1 MIRVKSVVKNNRYK
15 EEKVMSKS
23 LMEYFNKQPRL
34 GVLSTSNKAGEVDS
48 AYFGSPRMIDESTIL
63 VALGKNKTFANLQ
76 ENPNACYM
84 IMAPGKSILEWKG
97 LRIYLKMT
105 ECQTS
110 GDAVDTMKKQITEKA
125 GEAAGK
131 MIYAVIKFS
140 VTAVRPLADFGQ
152 GWEKSI

>member
-1 MIRVKSVVKNNRYK
+1 
-15 EEKVMSKS
+15 MSKA

-34 GVLSTSNKAGEVDS
+34 GVLSTSNKAGEIDS
-48 AYFGSPRMIDESTIL
+48 AYFGSARMIDESTVI

-84 IMAPGKSILEWKG
+84 IMEPGKSILEWKG
-97 LRIYLKMT
+97 LRIYLNMT
-105 ECQTS
+105 KYETS
-110 GDAVDTMKKQITEKA
+110 GDNVDMMKKAISEKA

-131 MIYAVIKFS
+131 MVHAAVTFAVAS
-140 VTAVRPLADFGQ
+140 VRTLADFGQ